1 MDELHYQIDLLT
13 AMNQTLS
20 VKESMYRMI
29 CGTSDNAFIFYSFG
43 DKHLE
48 VLGNWDNFF
57 DFQIGDIRDLSVILD
72 DVGESYI
79 MAVKEALFYEK
90 TGKQQICVES
100 YLTQKKLWVEFEVTV
115 KYREDMQPL
124 EKVIR
129 VRNITKFKSQYDELI
144 YMAYYDA
151 LTNLYNRNNFIRI
164 LTEWLVKSGKQEI
177 ISVLFVDIDDFHKVN
192 DGMGMLVGDE
202 LVQILGQYLREF
214 QSEKVIVS
222 HFTSDLFCIAVY
234 DPCGTR
240 SVEHIY
246 KAIQTRVRSPF
257 VLADRKELL
266 ISVSFGVAEYPEAA
280 ETAIDLISYAEI
292 AMFKSKAKGKG
303 KIQYFNHEILSS
315 FLENV
320 VIEHKLKEAI
330 FSRSFYLA
338 FQPQYEAKNGVL
350 RGVEALIRWRDNE
363 GSSIS
368 PSVFIP
374 IAEKNNLIIPIGDW
388 VIEESLEIFEN
399 WKRKYRTPMVL
410 SINISAI
417 QYKKKDFVIKLV
429 AALKAH
435 NIACHEIEL
444 EITESILIEEFRDVI
459 EKMHQLR
466 DYGFRVSLDD
476 FGTGFSSLSYLS
488 GLPIDTL
495 KIDKSFVDR
504 ITDSN
509 SARIIIES
517 IVLMVKK
524 LGYEIIAEG
533 VETKEQYDY
542 LRNIDCDN
550 IQGFLLGKPMSA
562 PEIEELLRKQ
572 M

>member
-29 CGTSDNAFIFYSFG
+29 CGTSDNAFIFYSFS